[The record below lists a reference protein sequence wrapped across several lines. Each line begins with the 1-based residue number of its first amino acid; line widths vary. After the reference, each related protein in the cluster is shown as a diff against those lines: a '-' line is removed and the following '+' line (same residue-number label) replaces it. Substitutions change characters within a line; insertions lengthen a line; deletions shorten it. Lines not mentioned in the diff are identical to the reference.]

1 MKRKH
6 EMQTTIMKKMKLY
19 QMIAGRKPVLSAPRG
34 GIIPLPSTTKSS
46 VYYKQTDSDHLLL
59 LK

>member
-1 MKRKH
+1 
-6 EMQTTIMKKMKLY
+6 
-19 QMIAGRKPVLSAPRG
+19 MIAGRKPVLSALRG